1 MVTMTRAISL
11 LLLFASAAATLH
23 AQTEDT
29 RQGVMNPSFK
39 SLQVTV
45 DGDIMSLP
53 VITLGPAMHRLSITF
68 DELAEERR
76 WMRYSLEHCD
86 AAWRPEGLAP
96 SEFLDSF
103 NEGTVEEYE
112 YSQATTVHYVH
123 YRITIPNDEL
133 RITQPGNY
141 LLRVYDEQDPEE
153 TLLQAR
159 FSIVDPQVSVGLEAT
174 SRTDIDT
181 NEAHQQLGIRVGF
194 GKMDVA
200 DPFSDIKVTI
210 TQNGRP
216 DTERILTTPTRL
228 GAKEIFYEHIR
239 PLIFEAGNEYR
250 RFETV
255 STRYP
260 GMHID
265 WIDIDAPVCNAG
277 LAPDRPRTSYAY
289 DQTQNGRYKIR
300 TTDLDDSDRMADY
313 VLTHFTLMAPRRT
326 DGNYYIEGDLTD
338 RRADVRSRMTYDQER
353 GAYTASLLLKQ
364 GSYNYQYIFVPDGS
378 SEGLAGPAEGNHY
391 QTANEY
397 TVKVYHRPKGTRF
410 DRLVGVST
418 ITSGI

>member
-1 MVTMTRAISL
+1 MHRLVSL
-11 LLLFASAAATLH
+11 LVLLAAVAINVSARE
-23 AQTEDT
+23 TEDT
-29 RQGVMNPSFK
+29 RQGVFNSSFK

-45 DGDIMSLP
+45 DDDIMSLP
-53 VITLGPAMHRLSITF
+53 VITLDSPLHRLTISF
-68 DELAEERR
+68 DELAEDRR

-86 AAWRPEGLAP
+86 ASWRPEGLAP

-103 NEGTVEEYE
+103 NEGTVEEYDF
-112 YSQATTVHYVH
+112 SQATTVHYVH
-123 YRITIPNDEL
+123 YRITIPNEEV

-159 FSIVDPQVSVGLEAT
+159 FCVVDPQVSVGLEAT

-194 GKMDVA
+194 GKMDVS
-200 DPFSDIKVTI
+200 DPFNDLKVVI

-216 DTERILTTPTRL
+216 DNERILVTPSRM
-228 GAKEIFYEHIR
+228 GAREIFYEHMR
-239 PLIFEAGNEYR
+239 PLIFPAGNEYR

-255 STRYP
+255 STHYP
-260 GMHID
+260 GMHVE
-265 WIDIDAPVCNAG
+265 WIDIDAPVCNVG
-277 LAPDRPRTSYAY
+277 LVTDEPRTAYAY

-313 VLTHFTLMAPRRT
+313 VLTHFTLKAPRRT

-338 RRADVRSRMTYDQER
+338 RRADTRSRMTYDPEI

-378 SEGLAGPAEGNHY
+378 SQGLAEPVEGDFY
-391 QTANEY
+391 QTVNEY